1 MKHSPEL
8 NGYVR
13 QIWKLIEEEV
23 LANMKHG
30 DRSSIAEFRGV
41 KISY

>member
-23 LANMKHG
+23 LANMNMETG
-30 DRSSIAEFRGV
+30 AA
-41 KISY
+41 

>member
-1 MKHSPEL
+1 L

-23 LANMKHG
+23 LANMNMQSG
-30 DRSSIAEFRGV
+30 AA
-41 KISY
+41 

>member
-1 MKHSPEL
+1 MKQSPEF

-23 LANMKHG
+23 LASMGMQSGSALQNFPMVA
-30 DRSSIAEFRGV
+30 D
-41 KISY
+41 